1 MCRALGRPDLL
12 ADPRFA
18 DAGAIRR
25 HRTEVIA
32 ILDEI
37 VAGQSLDVWA
47 ERFDREGV
55 WWAPAQG
62 AGGRARG
69 SAAGGERR
77 LPPGAD
83 GAGGETRRSVNGP
96 VSFSDLP
103 LRPAPPAPGLGQ
115 HTDEVFAELGRRR
128 P

>member
-1 MCRALGRPDLL
+1 MRA
-12 ADPRFA
+12 
-18 DAGAIRR
+18 AIRR
-25 HRTEVIA
+25 NRTEVIA
-32 ILDEI
+32 VLDEI

-62 AGGRARG
+62 PADVLEDPQLAANDGFLQARDTA
-69 SAAGGERR
+69 S
-77 LPPGAD
+77 
-83 GAGGETRRSVNGP
+83 GETRRSVNGP

-115 HTDEVFAELGRRR
+115 HTDEVFSELGPRR
-128 P
+128 PSGGDGQP